1 MGTLDQR
8 VTVAGGQTVT
18 RRELLRV
25 TLGTGAVLAGGGL
38 LAACGQQNGA
48 LGGPAA
54 LPPPETTTIR
64 IRTPF
69 ACDPP
74 LWLAKEFLLEEGF
87 TDVQYVQPSGRP
99 RDWAT
104 AATVDFGAVHPEEL
118 VAAID
123 GGAPLAVLAGLHS
136 GCQEVWV
143 GPGIASLRDL
153 RGKRIAVFAKNTGD
167 QFFNFFATTLAYV
180 GIDPVKDVSF
190 FEVGPAY
197 AALLDAFLD
206 GRSDAFLAASDGA
219 AVLRRNPRT
228 SSTKILDQTA
238 DKPWSQYLCCMLAAN
253 RDWTRRNPVATKR
266 VTRAVMRAADAT
278 VKDRPRAARE
288 GATRPVQSVL
298 PAGGVSLEQILNDTI
313 AMPSYDWRE
322 FDPEETIRFFALRL
336 ADVKLITS
344 TAQQIIAQSTDL
356 AYMRQLRKELTP

>member
-143 GPGIASLRDL
+143 GPGIASLSDL

-266 VTRAVMRAADAT
+266 VTRAVMRATDAT
-278 VKDRPRAARE
+278 AKDRPRAARE

-344 TAQQIIAQSTDL
+344 TPQQIIAQSTDL

>member
-1 MGTLDQR
+1 MTMKTLERQSADGR
-8 VTVAGGQTVT
+8 TVT

-25 TLGTGAVLAGGGL
+25 TLGTGAMLAGGGL

-48 LGGPAA
+48 LGGPAT
-54 LPPPETTTIR
+54 LPPPETTTVR
-64 IRTPF
+64 LRTAF

-74 LWLAKEFLLEEGF
+74 IWLAKEFLLEEGF
-87 TDVQYVQPSGRP
+87 TDVQFVETSGRP

-104 AATVDFGAVHPEEL
+104 KASVDFGAVHPEEL

-123 GGAPLAVLAGLHS
+123 AGAPLVVLAGLHS

-167 QFFNFFATTLAYV
+167 QFFNFFATTLAFV

-190 FEVGPAY
+190 FEIGPDY
-197 AALLDAFLD
+197 AAMLDAFID
-206 GRSDAFLAASDGA
+206 GRSDAFLAAADGA
-219 AVLRRNPRT
+219 AVLRRHPRT
-228 SSTKILDQTA
+228 SSTKILDQSA

-253 RDWTRRNPVATKR
+253 RDWTRQNPVAAKR

-278 VKDRPRAARE
+278 LKDRSRAARE
-288 GATRPVQSVL
+288 GATRPVQSIL
-298 PAGGVSLEQILNDTI
+298 PLGGVALEQVLSDTI
-313 AMPSYDWRE
+313 AMLSYDWRE
-322 FDPEETIRFFALRL
+322 FDPEETIRFFALKL

-344 TAQQIIAQSTDL
+344 TPQQIIAQGTDL

>member
-1 MGTLDQR
+1 MKTLEHHWAD
-8 VTVAGGQTVT
+8 GQIVT

-25 TLGTGAVLAGGGL
+25 TLGTGAMLAGGGL

-48 LGGPAA
+48 LGGPAT
-54 LPPPETTTIR
+54 LPPPETTSVR

-74 LWLAKEFLLEEGF
+74 VWLAKEFLLEEGF
-87 TDVQYVQPSGRP
+87 TDIQYVQTSGRP

-104 AATVDFGAVHPEEL
+104 AGTVEFGAVHPEEL

-123 GGAPLAVLAGLHS
+123 AGAPLVALAGLHS

-143 GPGIASLRDL
+143 APGIRSISDL
-153 RGKRIAVFAKNTGD
+153 RGKKIAVFAKNTGD

-190 FEVGPAY
+190 FEIGPDY
-197 AALLDAFLD
+197 AAMLGAFLD

-219 AVLRRNPRT
+219 TVLRRTPRT
-228 SSTKILDQTA
+228 SSTKILDQSA
-238 DKPWSQYLCCMLAAN
+238 DKPWSQYLCCMLVAN
-253 RDWTRRNPVATKR
+253 RDWTRRNPVAAKR
-266 VTRAVMRAADAT
+266 VTRAVMRATDAT
-278 VKDRPRAARE
+278 AKDRPRAARE
-288 GATRPVQSVL
+288 GATRPVQSIL
-298 PAGGVSLEQILNDTI
+298 PVGGVSLEQILNETI

-322 FDPEETIRFFALRL
+322 FDPEETMRFFALRL
-336 ADVKLITS
+336 AEVKLITS
-344 TAQQIIAQSTDL
+344 TPQQIIAQGTDL

>member
-1 MGTLDQR
+1 MTMKTLEHQSADGR
-8 VTVAGGQTVT
+8 TVT

-25 TLGTGAVLAGGGL
+25 TLGTGAMLAGGGL

-48 LGGPAA
+48 LGGPAT
-54 LPPPETTTIR
+54 LPPPETTTVR
-64 IRTPF
+64 IRTAF

-74 LWLAKEFLLEEGF
+74 IWLAKEFLLEEGF
-87 TDVQYVQPSGRP
+87 TDVQFVETSGRP

-104 AATVDFGAVHPEEL
+104 KASVDFGAVHPEEL

-123 GGAPLAVLAGLHS
+123 AGAPLVVLAGLHS

-167 QFFNFFATTLAYV
+167 QFFNFFATTLAFV

-190 FEVGPAY
+190 FEIGPDY
-197 AALLDAFLD
+197 AAMLDAFLD
-206 GRSDAFLAASDGA
+206 GRSDAFLAAADGA
-219 AVLRRNPRT
+219 AVLRRHPRT
-228 SSTKILDQTA
+228 SSTKILDQSA

-253 RDWTRRNPVATKR
+253 RDWTRQNPVAAKR
-266 VTRAVMRAADAT
+266 VTRAVLRAADAT
-278 VKDRPRAARE
+278 FKDRSRAARE
-288 GATRPVQSVL
+288 GATRPVQSIL
-298 PAGGVSLEQILNDTI
+298 PLGGVALEQVLSDTI
-313 AMPSYDWRE
+313 AMLSYDWRE
-322 FDPEETIRFFALRL
+322 FDPEETIRFFALKL

-344 TAQQIIAQSTDL
+344 TPQQIIAQGTDL